1 MKKNPK
7 TIAGLAGMAVLLA
20 ALLFMVVK
28 LVPVVREVQREMSL
42 TPTPLPPVPANVMA
56 VTPDPSL
63 PTAAPVMRTGSKG
76 QEVKDL
82 QTRLSALGF
91 YSGKID
97 GEFGPGTKEAVTA
110 FQKANGLEADGIVG
124 EETREL
130 LFSVNAKP
138 SGN

>member
-7 TIAGLAGMAVLLA
+7 AIAGLVAAAVLLA

-28 LVPVVREVQREMSL
+28 LIPVAQEVRREMSL
-42 TPTPLPPVPANVMA
+42 TPTPLPPVPASVMA

-82 QTRLSALGF
+82 QTRLSALG
-91 YSGKID
+91 YYNGKID
-97 GEFGPGTKEAVTA
+97 GEFGPETKEAVTA
-110 FQKANGLEADGIVG
+110 FQKTNGLEADGIVG

-138 SGN
+138 FSN

>member
-7 TIAGLAGMAVLLA
+7 TIAGLAGMTVLLV

>member
-1 MKKNPK
+1 
-7 TIAGLAGMAVLLA
+7 
-20 ALLFMVVK
+20 
-28 LVPVVREVQREMSL
+28 
-42 TPTPLPPVPANVMA
+42 
-56 VTPDPSL
+56 
-63 PTAAPVMRTGSKG
+63 MRTGSKG

-82 QTRLSALGF
+82 QTRLSALGY

-138 SGN
+138 FSN

>member
-20 ALLFMVVK
+20 ALLFMVVR
-28 LVPVVREVQREMSL
+28 LIPVAQEMQREMSL

-91 YSGKID
+91 YSGEID

-110 FQKANGLEADGIVG
+110 FQKTNGLEADGIVG

-138 SGN
+138 FSN

>member
-28 LVPVVREVQREMSL
+28 LIPVAQEVQREMSL
-42 TPTPLPPVPANVMA
+42 TPTPLPPVPASVMA

-91 YSGKID
+91 YSGEID

-124 EETREL
+124 EETRTL

-138 SGN
+138 FSN

>member
-7 TIAGLAGMAVLLA
+7 AIAGLVAAAVLLA

-28 LVPVVREVQREMSL
+28 LIPVAQEVRREMSL
-42 TPTPLPPVPANVMA
+42 TPTPLPPVPASVMA

-82 QTRLSALGF
+82 QTRLSALGY
-91 YSGKID
+91 YSGNID

-138 SGN
+138 FSN

>member
-7 TIAGLAGMAVLLA
+7 AIAGLVAAAVLLA

-28 LVPVVREVQREMSL
+28 LIPVAQEVRREMSL
-42 TPTPLPPVPANVMA
+42 TPTPLPPVPASVMA

-82 QTRLSALGF
+82 QTRLSALG
-91 YSGKID
+91 YYNGKID
-97 GEFGPGTKEAVTA
+97 GEFGPETKEAVTA

-138 SGN
+138 FSN

>member
-28 LVPVVREVQREMSL
+28 LIPVAQEVRREMSL
-42 TPTPLPPVPANVMA
+42 TPTPLPPVPASVMA

-82 QTRLSALGF
+82 QTRLSALG
-91 YSGKID
+91 YYNGKID
-97 GEFGPGTKEAVTA
+97 GEFGPETKEAVTA

-138 SGN
+138 FSN

>member
-28 LVPVVREVQREMSL
+28 LIPVAQEVQREMSL
-42 TPTPLPPVPANVMA
+42 TPTPLPPVPASVMA

-91 YSGKID
+91 YSGEID

-110 FQKANGLEADGIVG
+110 FQKTNGLEADGIVG
-124 EETREL
+124 EETRNL

-138 SGN
+138 FSN

>member
-7 TIAGLAGMAVLLA
+7 AIAGLAAAAVLLA

-28 LVPVVREVQREMSL
+28 LVPVAREVRREMSL

-91 YSGKID
+91 YSGEID

-110 FQKANGLEADGIVG
+110 FQKTNGLEADGIVG

-138 SGN
+138 FSN

>member
-28 LVPVVREVQREMSL
+28 LIPVAQEVQREMSL
-42 TPTPLPPVPANVMA
+42 TPTPLPPVPASVMA

-91 YSGKID
+91 YSGEID
-97 GEFGPGTKEAVTA
+97 GEFGPGTKEAVIA
-110 FQKANGLEADGIVG
+110 FQKTNGLEADGIVG

-138 SGN
+138 FSN

>member
-7 TIAGLAGMAVLLA
+7 AIAGLVAAAVLLA

-28 LVPVVREVQREMSL
+28 LIPVAQEVRREMSL

-63 PTAAPVMRTGSKG
+63 PTAAPVIRTGSKG

-82 QTRLSALGF
+82 HARLSAMG
-91 YSGKID
+91 YYNGKID
-97 GEFGPGTKEAVTA
+97 GEFGPETKEAVTA

-138 SGN
+138 FSN

>member
-7 TIAGLAGMAVLLA
+7 TIAGLAVMAVLLA
-20 ALLFMVVK
+20 ALLFMVIR
-28 LVPVVREVQREMSL
+28 LIPVAQEVRREMSL

-63 PTAAPVMRTGSKG
+63 PTAAPVMRAGSKG

-82 QTRLSALGF
+82 QTRLSALGC
-91 YSGKID
+91 YNGDID

-124 EETREL
+124 EETRAL

-138 SGN
+138 FSN

>member
-28 LVPVVREVQREMSL
+28 LVPVAREVQREMSL

-82 QTRLSALGF
+82 QPRLSALGF

>member
-7 TIAGLAGMAVLLA
+7 AIAGLVAAAVLLA

-28 LVPVVREVQREMSL
+28 LIPVAQEVQWEMSL
-42 TPTPLPPVPANVMA
+42 TPTPLPPVPASVMA

-82 QTRLSALGF
+82 QTRLSALG
-91 YSGKID
+91 YYNGKID
-97 GEFGPGTKEAVTA
+97 GEFGPETKEAVTA

-124 EETREL
+124 SHTQEL
-130 LFSVNAKP
+130 LVSVNAKP
-138 SGN
+138 FSN

>member
-20 ALLFMVVK
+20 ALLFMVVR
-28 LVPVVREVQREMSL
+28 LIPVAQEVQREMSL